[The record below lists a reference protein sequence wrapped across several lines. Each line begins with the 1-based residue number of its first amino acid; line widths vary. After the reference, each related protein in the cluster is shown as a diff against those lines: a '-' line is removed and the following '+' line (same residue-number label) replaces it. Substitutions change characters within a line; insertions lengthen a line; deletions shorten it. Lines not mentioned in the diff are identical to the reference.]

1 MIFKRSLFD
10 IVNDSFIY
18 IYIVDRAANTRKK
31 NRNLTKNIV
40 MLIRGLL
47 RDSELYFYRLIR
59 EGERREREDPKFFV
73 NFFLF
78 VFEKRITLLFI
89 SFSMKK
95 KFFFEKFIILVSK
108 FPSCLQSQLSLISLN
123 FKENNNKNK
132 GKVANKFFP
141 LFSIFLYF
149 SFFIYPK
156 NWKRLVIKGK
166 EEA

>member
-1 MIFKRSLFD
+1 MHETTAIKKMIFKRSLFD

-59 EGERREREDPKFFV
+59 ERERREREDPKFFV

-78 VFEKRITLLFI
+78 VFEKRITLLFSI
-89 SFSMKK
+89 KK

-108 FPSCLQSQLSLISLN
+108 FPSCLQLQLSLISLN
-123 FKENNNKNK
+123 FKIIKIREKWRIN
-132 GKVANKFFP
+132 FFHYFP
-141 LFSIFLYF
+141 FSCIFFFLFIL
-149 SFFIYPK
+149 K
-156 NWKRLVIKGK
+156 TERN
-166 EEA
+166 

>member
-1 MIFKRSLFD
+1 MHETTAIKKKMIFKRSLFD

-31 NRNLTKNIV
+31 NKNLTKNIV

-59 EGERREREDPKFFV
+59 KGERREREDPKFFV

-108 FPSCLQSQLSLISLN
+108 FPFCLQSQLSLISLN
-123 FKENNNKNK
+123 FKIIKIREKWRIN
-132 GKVANKFFP
+132 FFHYFP
-141 LFSIFLYF
+141 FSCIFF
-149 SFFIYPK
+149 FFIYPK
-156 NWKRLVIKGK
+156 N
-166 EEA
+166 

>member
-1 MIFKRSLFD
+1 MHETTAIKKKMIFKRSLFD

-123 FKENNNKNK
+123 FKIIKIREKWRIN
-132 GKVANKFFP
+132 FFHYFP
-141 LFSIFLYF
+141 FSYIFFFLFIL
-149 SFFIYPK
+149 K
-156 NWKRLVIKGK
+156 TERD
-166 EEA
+166 

>member
-1 MIFKRSLFD
+1 MHETTAIKKMIFKRSLFD
-10 IVNDSFIY
+10 IVNNSFIY

-78 VFEKRITLLFI
+78 VFEKRITLLFSI
-89 SFSMKK
+89 KK

-123 FKENNNKNK
+123 FKIIKIREKWRIN
-132 GKVANKFFP
+132 FFHYFP
-141 LFSIFLYF
+141 FSYIF
-149 SFFIYPK
+149 FFY
-156 NWKRLVIKGK
+156 LS
-166 EEA
+166 

>member
-1 MIFKRSLFD
+1 MHETTAIKKKMIFKRSLFD

-78 VFEKRITLLFI
+78 VFEKRITLLFSI
-89 SFSMKK
+89 KK

-149 SFFIYPK
+149 FFLFILK
-156 NWKRLVIKGK
+156 TERD
-166 EEA
+166 